1 MPITMMSV
9 ARGVGAWFWPSLW
22 AKAVLDVRSAAARV
36 LVESRNLDMTIP
48 VLVERPPPGRRTA
61 RTGLRG
67 SFDAGWSVCIGK
79 CGRLFQPSCT
89 HTSDE
94 PSDPARTPSGR
105 PGGAA
110 ARRVGNEGGRTG
122 QLR

>member
-1 MPITMMSV
+1 MILMLCFFLSSRRRHTRVALVTGVQTCALPISITMMSV

-22 AKAVLDVRSAAARV
+22 AKAVLDVGSAAARV

-67 SFDAGWSVCIGK
+67 SFDAGWSV
-79 CGRLFQPSCT
+79 
-89 HTSDE
+89 
-94 PSDPARTPSGR
+94 
-105 PGGAA
+105 
-110 ARRVGNEGGRTG
+110 
-122 QLR
+122 

>member
-48 VLVERPPPGRRTA
+48 VLVERPPPGSRTA

-67 SFDAGWSVCIGK
+67 SFDAGRSVGIGK
-79 CGRLFQPSCT
+79 CGRLFQPSGPRA
-89 HTSDE
+89 E
-94 PSDPARTPSGR
+94 K
-105 PGGAA
+105 
-110 ARRVGNEGGRTG
+110 RRVGKECVS
-122 QLR
+122 

>member
-79 CGRLFQPSCT
+79 CGRDRKSVLVGKSV
-89 HTSDE
+89 SV
-94 PSDPARTPSGR
+94 
-105 PGGAA
+105 
-110 ARRVGNEGGRTG
+110 RVALGGRR
-122 QLR
+122 LIKKKNCM

>member
-79 CGRLFQPSCT
+79 CGRLFQPSGT
-89 HTSDE
+89 HNSDE
-94 PSDPARTPSGR
+94 HSDPARAPRSEEHTSELQPLMR
-105 PGGAA
+105 
-110 ARRVGNEGGRTG
+110 N
-122 QLR
+122 

>member
-61 RTGLRG
+61 RPGLRG

-79 CGRLFQPSCT
+79 CGRLFQPSGT
-89 HTSDE
+89 HTNDE
-94 PSDPARTPSGR
+94 HSVPPAAPSR
-105 PGGAA
+105 
-110 ARRVGNEGGRTG
+110 RTG
-122 QLR
+122 EGPR